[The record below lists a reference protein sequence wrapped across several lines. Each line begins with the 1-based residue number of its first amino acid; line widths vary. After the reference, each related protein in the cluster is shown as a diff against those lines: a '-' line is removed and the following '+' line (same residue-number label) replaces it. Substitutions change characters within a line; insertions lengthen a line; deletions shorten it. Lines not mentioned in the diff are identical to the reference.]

1 MFESLLQNKIEIV
14 YTCTEVLKLMIKST
28 NSYKRF
34 YFSNNPFRITEITV
48 FVYQHSF
55 DWWVTDK

>member
-34 YFSNNPFRITEITV
+34 YFSNYPFRITEMTV

>member
-1 MFESLLQNKIEIV
+1 MFENLLQNKIEIV

-34 YFSNNPFRITEITV
+34 YFSNNPFRITEMTV

>member
-1 MFESLLQNKIEIV
+1 MFENLLQNKIEIV

-28 NSYKRF
+28 NFYKRF
-34 YFSNNPFRITEITV
+34 YFSNNPFRITEMTV

>member
-34 YFSNNPFRITEITV
+34 YFSNNPFRITEMTV

-55 DWWVTDK
+55 D